1 MAQVNT
7 LKPRSFESIISKLS
21 QSAGL
26 DKAEVIQLRSAL
38 QRVDLTLNDDGSVKP
53 QTNVSGRAEQLST
66 TLTNIEPTG
75 DFNSLANVTD
85 TNTDHLTDGTG
96 SPLTGGKRG
105 FQALNS
111 DNRLANSFRVNPV
124 NVSNVPTSAATLSND
139 GVSTSITIA
148 ASSNQFAAG
157 LLSYNSGTVDP
168 GSFQKSYITVSDPT
182 FSGGAQPYNVGST
195 PQSQTDTEGEIP
207 WGTITTALGVAGTG
221 GGNTG
226 GTKGSAGGRGFIQ

>member
-1 MAQVNT
+1 MSNPIKNRPVEPILQELASKGFDPVGPFAIAVRDLVTRADKTANNNGEIQAQ
-7 LKPRSFESIISKLS
+7 
-21 QSAGL
+21 A
-26 DKAEVIQLRSAL
+26 
-38 QRVDLTLNDDGSVKP
+38 
-53 QTNVSGRAEQLST
+53 NVSNRTEPLST
-66 TLTNIEPTG
+66 TLTNVEPTG
-75 DFNSLANVTD
+75 EFNSLANVTD
-85 TNTDHLTDGTG
+85 TSTDHLTDGTG